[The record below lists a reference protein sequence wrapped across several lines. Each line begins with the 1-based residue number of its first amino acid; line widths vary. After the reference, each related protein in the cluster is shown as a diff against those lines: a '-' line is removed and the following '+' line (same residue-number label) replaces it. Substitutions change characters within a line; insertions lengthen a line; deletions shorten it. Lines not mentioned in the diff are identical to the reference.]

1 MVSGVDRDNP
11 GMRLATFNT
20 LHGASMSDGVV
31 DPARFASAVAD
42 LHADVL
48 VLQEVDRGQPR
59 SHGLDLTAVA
69 ADAMGATAAR
79 FVPAL
84 RGTPGHWQP
93 ADPARPE
100 VQGYGIAL
108 LSRWPVLDWRVLRL
122 PVLPIAV
129 PRAARRGTG
138 RLRWV
143 RDEPRVAVA
152 ARVQAPHGAI
162 TVVATHLSFLPGWN
176 AWQLH
181 RLVRACRALPRP
193 LLIAGDLNLP
203 WPVPARISGL
213 RAVGP
218 VHSFPVDAP
227 DRQIDHVLWDGPL
240 AVTAGPV
247 AVDTGV
253 SDHRA
258 VVVELDG

>member
-1 MVSGVDRDNP
+1 MASGIERDNLW
-11 GMRLATFNT
+11 MRLATFNT
-20 LHGASMSDGVV
+20 LHGTSLSDGRV
-31 DPARFASAVAD
+31 DAARFATAVRE
-42 LHADVL
+42 LRADVL

-59 SHGLDLTAVA
+59 SHGLDLTAIA
-69 ADAMGATAAR
+69 ADAMGARAAR

-84 RGTPGHWQP
+84 RGTTQQRQA
-93 ADPARPE
+93 ADPAE
-100 VQGYGIAL
+100 AQGYGIAL
-108 LSRWPVLDWRVLRL
+108 LSRWPVLAWRVLRL
-122 PVLPIAV
+122 PVLAV
-129 PRAARRGTG
+129 PVPRSTRRGTG
-138 RLRWV
+138 GLRWV

-152 ARVQAPHGAI
+152 ARVQSPDGPI

-176 AWQLH
+176 AWQLR
-181 RLVRACRALPRP
+181 RLVRSCRVLPRP
-193 LLIAGDLNLP
+193 LVIAGDLNLP

-213 RAVGP
+213 RAAGP

-227 DRQIDHVLWDGPL
+227 DRQIDHVLWEGPL
-240 AVTAGPV
+240 TVTAGPV